1 MQWGTLLI
9 VIGALWFGWVPAKGH
24 ATDNKV
30 WRANMAYGL
39 SVNA

>member
-24 ATDNKV
+24 AEVCPT
-30 WRANMAYGL
+30 NMAL
-39 SVNA
+39 VFSVNA